1 MSLDTSEFWFFEYF
15 DILESLTDDE
25 KLKVMD
31 MSCRTNWD
39 KKAVIYNYGDQSD
52 KVYFVKKGTVKV
64 SKYSEEGKE
73 MIMSIYKKGEI
84 FGLESVFSDATERTE
99 VVEVLEDLYTCS
111 LDVKD
116 VKSLLSTNLEF
127 NRALFKLIGDRS
139 NKIQKRLESLF
150 FQTSP
155 NRIKG
160 FIKDYALEYGNK
172 LIYSNEIEVKV
183 SLTHEDIAKLTGTTR
198 QTTTTVFNKL
208 EKEGIIVYD
217 RNRILIK
224 DINRL

>member
-39 KKAVIYNYGDQSD
+39 KKAVIYNYGDKSD

>member
-116 VKSLLSTNLEF
+116 VKSLCTNLEF

-224 DINRL
+224 DTNRL

>member
-1 MSLDTSEFWFFEYF
+1 
-15 DILESLTDDE
+15 
-25 KLKVMD
+25 

-127 NRALFKLIGDRS
+127 NRALFKIIGDRS

-183 SLTHEDIAKLTGTTR
+183 TLTHEDIAKLTGTTR

>member
-1 MSLDTSEFWFFEYF
+1 MSIDTSEYWFFEYF
-15 DILESLTDDE
+15 DILDSLNEEE
-25 KLKVMD
+25 KSKVVN

-39 KKAVIYNYGDQSD
+39 KKSIIYNYGDQSD

-84 FGLESVFSDATERTE
+84 FGLESVFSDAAERTE

-127 NRALFKLIGDRS
+127 NRSLFKLIGDRS

-208 EKEGIIVYD
+208 EKEGIIIYD